1 MFANEHAIPCM
12 VFSLSICS
20 RFWSYISGSESG
32 FGIKRPCG
40 SELALGGSG
49 SLIRDRCFFIPGSGI
64 SFFRITDPTLISE
77 SLVTLFGG

>member
-1 MFANEHAIPCM
+1 
-12 VFSLSICS
+12 
-20 RFWSYISGSESG
+20 
-32 FGIKRPCG
+32 
-40 SELALGGSG
+40 LALGGSG